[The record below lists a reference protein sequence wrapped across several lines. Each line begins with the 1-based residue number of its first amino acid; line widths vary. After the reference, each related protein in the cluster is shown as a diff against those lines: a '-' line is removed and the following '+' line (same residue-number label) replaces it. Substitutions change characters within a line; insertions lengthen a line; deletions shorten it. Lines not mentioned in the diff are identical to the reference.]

1 MGTETALLIE
11 QKKPINLPYSSA
23 ENPKKK
29 TRFSTPI
36 AGNNILIQRN

>member
-29 TRFSTPI
+29 HAS
-36 AGNNILIQRN
+36 QRRLPVTTS

>member
-1 MGTETALLIE
+1 MGTEIALLIE

-29 TRFSTPI
+29 KHVS
-36 AGNNILIQRN
+36 QRRLPVTTS